1 MALLT
6 LSRNDKRL
14 VDLPTNWSNKNRREQ
29 LQREAAESF
38 SNLVAL
44 AVAKS
49 NTNFQLYDALRPIE
63 EQKEIFFDRYRRTNW
78 GSKRNSSD
86 RSYDGSIWRK
96 VKGAN
101 AASPG
106 WSNHGSGLAVDIHP
120 GPIQEVFKSKGPAWG
135 WSWDEGRS
143 NGENWHFV
151 YVGGNRYA
159 SRGWLDHAWVQKVVG
174 AKVDGKIGTGT
185 VAKIK
190 AYQKEHGLEADGIVG
205 PGTKKVMQGKGDAAP
220 KAPAA
225 GSSAKEPEAV
235 LTPSTAGGFTYT
247 YLREEWDTRGVAKG
261 VHPYDAPVKGIY
273 LHWPGSSGKLIG
285 KSAEDIATILR
296 GYRRDHQD
304 GQGWRDIG
312 YGAAVDWAGRTYQL
326 RGLDM
331 EVGSNGGSKSDSE
344 AGAILFMLGQGEK
357 PTPAMLDGANSLLAQ
372 YGEKYG
378 EGYIRGHM
386 ESPDASTSCP
396 GPAIMAAIGGGDL
409 SWGGSSGAV
418 VSAGPIVENAGA
430 GHVVE
435 DGRLGR
441 DTVSEMQTRLG
452 VTPDGRAAEDTWT
465 ALQIEV
471 DAPYKDG
478 QISRQSYRAEE
489 LGNGVVDRKS
499 AWEFTGRKS
508 KGSQTVEKLQR
519 LAGAKADGTWFEG
532 TTLALQKAMNRDKNF
547 LRS

>member
-14 VDLPTNWSNKNRREQ
+14 VDLPTSWSNKNRHEQ

-78 GSKRNSSD
+78 GSKRNRSD

-101 AASPG
+101 AAAPG
-106 WSNHGSGLAVDIHP
+106 FSNHGSGLAVDIHP
-120 GPIQEVFKSKGPAWG
+120 GPIQEIFKSDGPAWG
-135 WSWDEGRS
+135 WSWDEGRD

-151 YVGGNRYA
+151 FVGGNRYA

-174 AKVDGKIGTGT
+174 ADVDGKIGTGT
-185 VAKIK
+185 VEKIK
-190 AYQKEHGLEADGIVG
+190 AYQKAHGLEADGIVG
-205 PGTKKVMQGKGDAAP
+205 PGTKKVMQGKGEAPAAP
-220 KAPAA
+220 K
-225 GSSAKEPEAV
+225 EPDAV
-235 LTPSTAGGFTYT
+235 VIPSEDGGFTYT
-247 YLREEWDTRGVAKG
+247 YLREEWDTQGISEG

-273 LHWPGSSGKLIG
+273 LHWPASTGKLIG
-285 KSAEDIATILR
+285 ASAESIAKTLR
-296 GYRRDHQD
+296 GYRRDHIV
-304 GQGWRDIG
+304 GNGWKDIA

-331 EVGSNGGSKSDSE
+331 EVGSNGGSASNSE
-344 AGAILFMLGQGEK
+344 AGSILYLLGIGEK
-357 PTPAMLDGANSLLAQ
+357 PTPAMIDAGNALLAQ
-372 YGEKYG
+372 YGKKYG
-378 EGYIRGHM
+378 EGYLRGHR
-386 ESPDASTSCP
+386 ESPDASTTCP
-396 GPAIMAAIGGGDL
+396 GDELMALRDAGEINWDGKA
-409 SWGGSSGAV
+409 GAV
-418 VSAGPIVENAGA
+418 VSGGTLVKDSGK

-435 DGRLGR
+435 DGRLGG

-452 VTPDGRAAEDTWT
+452 VTPDGRAAEKTWK

-499 AWEFTGRKS
+499 AWEFTGRRS
-508 KGSQTVEKLQR
+508 SGSQTVEKLQS
-519 LAGAKADGTWFEG
+519 LAGAKPDGTWFEG

-547 LRS
+547 LRR

>member
-14 VDLPTNWSNKNRREQ
+14 VDLPTSWSNKNRHEQ
-29 LQREAAESF
+29 LQRKAAESF

-101 AASPG
+101 AAAPG
-106 WSNHGSGLAVDIHP
+106 FSNHGSGLAVDIHP
-120 GPIQEVFKSKGPAWG
+120 GPIQEVFKSDGPAWG

-205 PGTKKVMQGKGDAAP
+205 PGTKKVMLGKGEAP
-220 KAPAA
+220 DP
-225 GSSAKEPEAV
+225 KEPDAV
-235 LTPSTAGGFTYT
+235 ITPSKDGGFTYT
-247 YLREEWDTRGVAKG
+247 YLREEWDTQGISEG
-261 VHPYDAPVKGIY
+261 VHPYDASVKGIY
-273 LHWPGSSGKLIG
+273 LHWPASTGKLIG
-285 KSAEDIATILR
+285 ASAESIAKTLR
-296 GYRRDHQD
+296 GYRRDHIV
-304 GQGWRDIG
+304 GNGWKDIA

-331 EVGSNGGSKSDSE
+331 EVGSNGGSASNSE
-344 AGAILFMLGQGEK
+344 AGSILYLLGIGEK
-357 PTPAMLDGANSLLAQ
+357 PTPAMIDAGNALLAQ
-372 YGEKYG
+372 YGKKYG
-378 EGYIRGHM
+378 EGYLRGHR
-386 ESPDASTSCP
+386 ESPDASTTCP
-396 GPAIMAAIGGGDL
+396 GDELMALRDAGEINWDGKA
-409 SWGGSSGAV
+409 GAV
-418 VSAGPIVENAGA
+418 VSGGTLVKDSGK

-435 DGRLGR
+435 DGRLGT

-452 VTPDGRAAEDTWT
+452 VTPDGRAAEKTWK

-499 AWEFTGRKS
+499 AWEFTGRRS
-508 KGSQTVEKLQR
+508 SGSQTVEKLQS
-519 LAGAKADGTWFEG
+519 LAGARADGTWFEG

-547 LRS
+547 LRR